1 MNTLQLSV
9 LVYLLVINNSSTS
22 VQYLQQV
29 DMALGPCK
37 QWLVILLISLL
48 QVLVFAGK
56 YQVSNGTQL
65 ECYLCDK
72 QLEENT
78 TLVLN
83 HSVNYEV
90 SHNRFCIVNTNRSIT
105 ITSDSLE
112 FATINCTHQNYSI
125 PNSTFGLAFINTSVV
140 LTRVVFHGCGAT
152 LPSSL
157 GQSINSSVLHFSNIH
172 AASILFIECSVMINE
187 FKITYYYGFAFVA
200 VNLEDSNFTKLYVYN
215 SLGIELINKNVT
227 NRSIGSGA
235 LIMFLNSS
243 NNDPVITLFNCTFYG
258 NNDLSGDKSNSCI
271 ASHFYDKKR
280 ESFTLVNAA
289 ALTIIFSQQ
298 ISHPMIN
305 IKKSL
310 FCHNIGTL
318 AGAAL
323 ILMFNTTNGSTEI
336 SGNSSFKYNSNLYPC
351 YGSALVFYMIPE
363 RSLQKDFV
371 YPSRI
376 HSLKVVNS
384 NFHDHSGLPGYLLN
398 SSRPGYGAIYLGVL
412 RPIIS
417 MDFTFRNVI
426 FTNNRA
432 NKNGACMFATVYGR
446 PSEVGRVGVTLENV
460 QAYKN
465 SQAIIRSSPSNT
477 GMFTFNNIH
486 HVIINGSS
494 FSSNYGSV
502 INTFSSPVYLYGN
515 VVFKNNHAKSGA
527 AVRLMESLLYFK
539 EGLNATFYN
548 NTAEEIGGAIYS
560 ESSIYN
566 SYPTCVLQIPSHGN
580 AVVHFHNNSARL
592 SGNAI
597 FATPI
602 YNCYSMESNRILRS
616 VQEYYEIF
624 NFTNSIRNNLLSI
637 SSATYEFKLC
647 ENHTHKH
654 KYSNHYP
661 GETIHLNV
669 TAVDGSGNHVYSVTS
684 ISLAEQNGMGEI
696 VPSNSHVIPQEK
708 FQILNESKSNCC
720 SLLNV
725 TIIFR
730 DHFCSSS
737 KYKKLLIFLSPFY
750 SSDIQQFPITLINC
764 PLGFALKEGKCQ
776 CNAAVLKFSKGYKY
790 SANCDIN
797 TLTILRP
804 SYVISPWLGNM
815 KVNNS
820 TIFGITGD
828 CPLEHC
834 NADLYLHS
842 FKLINESFWL
852 ANSSN
857 LSKHVPI
864 CLTNRNGV
872 LCGTCTDS
880 YSVVFGSSGCYKC
893 SNKWLWTI
901 LLYAVAGPL
910 LIYLLYALRLTLATG
925 TLNGIIF
932 YAQAANVGVLQL
944 LLFYSN
950 LYHKLYRFISIFLS
964 FLNLNL
970 GFPVCFYDGMTE
982 LWKTGLSLVFPIYLL
997 TIVVVLIILSR
1008 YSTWLSNRIS
1018 HSSVQVLVTVV
1029 HLSFSKLLITI
1040 IDVFTPATIY
1050 TSENPHYVWYKNGS
1064 IEYGKENGHVLLMA
1078 FTLIIVGALLI
1089 PYITILIGGR
1099 AFMKCSLGD
1108 KYLRPIYE
1116 AIHGPYREKKQYW
1129 FTARLFLLIVMY
1141 IIYTT
1146 FRGRDILL
1154 IGYISSPIIVIFV
1167 VLQAYIKPFK
1177 NKFLNILDILVMLN
1191 LILIYLIGLYFIVN
1205 LTTTDIW
1212 IYHEIIVTLV
1222 MILFIQF
1229 VLILVYHF
1237 LMVNGL
1243 LEKLKLK
1250 FARVK
1255 RYQVCN
1261 VLSYNSRRSL
1271 LSDINDS
1278 FYRSCHD
1285 YREPVIAFSN
1295 AKHE

>member
-37 QWLVILLISLL
+37 RWLVILLISLL

-78 TLVLN
+78 TLILN
-83 HSVNYEV
+83 HSVNYEI
-90 SHNRFCIVNTNRSIT
+90 SHNRFCIVNTNGSIA

-112 FATINCTHQNYSI
+112 FATIDCTHQNYSI
-125 PNSTFGLAFINTSVV
+125 PKSTFGLAFINTSVV

-157 GQSINSSVLHFSNIH
+157 GQSINSFDIHFSNIH

-200 VNLEDSNFTKLYVYN
+200 VNLEDSNFTKLYIYN
-215 SLGIELINKNVT
+215 SLGIKLIDKNVT

-235 LIMFLNSS
+235 LIMFVNSS
-243 NNDPVITLFNCTFYG
+243 NNDPLITLFNCTFYG
-258 NNDLSGDKSNSCI
+258 NNDFSGDKNKSCI
-271 ASHFYDKKR
+271 DSYFDDEER
-280 ESFTLVNAA
+280 EGFTLVNAA

-310 FCHNIGTL
+310 FCHNVGTL
-318 AGAAL
+318 AGAVL
-323 ILMFNTTNGSTEI
+323 ILMFNTANGSTEI
-336 SGNSSFKYNSNLYPC
+336 SGDSSFEHNSNLYPC

-376 HSLKVVNS
+376 HSLNVVNS
-384 NFHDHSGLPGYLLN
+384 NFHDHSALPGYLLN

-426 FTNNRA
+426 FTNNHA

-460 QAYKN
+460 QAYNN
-465 SQAIIRSSPSNT
+465 SQTIIRSSPSNI

-486 HVIINGSS
+486 HVTINGSS

-527 AVRLMESLLYFK
+527 AVRLTESLLYFN
-539 EGLNATFYN
+539 ESLNALFYN
-548 NTAEEIGGAIYS
+548 NTAEEIGGAIYT
-560 ESSIYN
+560 ESGSYN
-566 SYPTCVLQIPSHGN
+566 SNPTCVLQIPSHGN
-580 AVVHFHNNSARL
+580 AVVHFRHNSARL

-602 YNCYSMESNRILRS
+602 YNCYSMESNRIIRS

-647 ENHTHKH
+647 GNRH
-654 KYSNHYP
+654 NHYP

-669 TAVDGSGNHVYSVTS
+669 AALDGSGNHVYSVTS
-684 ISLAEQNGMGEI
+684 ISLAEQNGNGEI

-708 FQILNESKSNCC
+708 FQIVSESKNNAC

-730 DHFCSSS
+730 DQFRSFGE
-737 KYKKLLIFLSPFY
+737 YKQLLIFLSPFY
-750 SSDIQQFPITLINC
+750 SGDTQQFPIILMNC

-776 CNAAVLKFSKGYKY
+776 CNAAVIKFSKGYKY

-797 TLTILRP
+797 TLTISP
-804 SYVISPWLGNM
+804 PPNVVSPWLGSV
-815 KVNNS
+815 KVNN
-820 TIFGITGD
+820 TTVFGITGD

-834 NADLYLHS
+834 KADLYRHS
-842 FKLINESFWL
+842 FKLINESFWIP
-852 ANSSN
+852 NSSN
-857 LSKHVPI
+857 PSEHVPI
-864 CLTNRNGV
+864 CLSNRNGA
-872 LCGTCTDS
+872 LCGTCADS

-901 LLYAVAGPL
+901 LLYVVAGPL

-932 YAQAANVGVLQL
+932 YAQTANGGLIAVMKEYYDTNNILGQVCS
-944 LLFYSN
+944 FCVS
-950 LYHKLYRFISIFLS
+950 FLS

-970 GFPVCFYDGMTE
+970 GFPLCFYHGMNE

-997 TIVVVLIILSR
+997 IIVVILIILSR

-1018 HSSVQVLVTVV
+1018 HSSVQVMVTVV
-1029 HLSFSKLLITI
+1029 HLSFSKLLVTI
-1040 IDVFTPATIY
+1040 INDFTSSIIY
-1050 TSENPHYVWYKNGS
+1050 TSDKDYRVWYWDGTV
-1064 IEYGKENGHVLLMA
+1064 EYMGQSHCILVITSLVV
-1078 FTLIIVGALLI
+1078 TLSLI
-1089 PYITILIGGR
+1089 LPYILFFLFAKPFIR
-1099 AFMKCSLGD
+1099 HSSLASN
-1108 KYLRPIYE
+1108 YLRPVFE
-1116 AIHGPYREKKQYW
+1116 AIHAPYKEGRHHW
-1129 FTARLFLLIVMY
+1129 FVARLLLLAIIYALYARVQGNILY
-1141 IIYTT
+1141 IIIASLLGLFLISQLL
-1146 FRGRDILL
+1146 FR
-1154 IGYISSPIIVIFV
+1154 
-1167 VLQAYIKPFK
+1167 PFK
-1177 NKFLNILDILVMLN
+1177 SKLLNLLDSLLMFN
-1191 LILIYLIGLYFIVN
+1191 LILIY
-1205 LTTTDIW
+1205 
-1212 IYHEIIVTLV
+1212 VTLWHINQNKA
-1222 MILFIQF
+1222 MILNVVAVCF
-1229 VLILVYHF
+1229 VFLTFLVILLYHI
-1237 LMVNGL
+1237 LWVTGL
-1243 LEKLKLK
+1243 LMKLRRGVVTSRKWISDHITFYK
-1250 FARVK
+1250 RNPMQSRARPL
-1255 RYQVCN
+1255 QN
-1261 VLSYNSRRSL
+1261 T
-1271 LSDINDS
+1271 DS
-1278 FYRSCHD
+1278 FYGSCSQ
-1285 YREPVIAFSN
+1285 YREPILSDS
-1295 AKHE
+1295 H

>member
-29 DMALGPCK
+29 DMALAPCK
-37 QWLVILLISLL
+37 RWLVILLISLL

-78 TLVLN
+78 TLILN

-187 FKITYYYGFAFVA
+187 FNITYYYGFAFVA
-200 VNLEDSNFTKLYVYN
+200 VNLEDSNLTKLYIYN

-243 NNDPVITLFNCTFYG
+243 NNDPLITLFNCTFYG

-271 ASHFYDKKR
+271 ASHFYDEKR

-298 ISHPMIN
+298 ISHPKIN

-310 FCHNIGTL
+310 FYHNIGTL

-336 SGNSSFKYNSNLYPC
+336 SGNSSFEHNSNVYPC
-351 YGSALVFYMIPE
+351 YGSALAFHMIHDS
-363 RSLQKDFV
+363 SLQKDSI

-376 HSLKVVNS
+376 HSLNVVNS
-384 NFHDHSGLPGYLLN
+384 FFHDHGDNLFN
-398 SSRPGYGAIYLGVL
+398 SVHGAIYLGVVL
-412 RPIIS
+412 QSITSI
-417 MDFTFRNVI
+417 DFTFRNVI

-460 QAYKN
+460 QAYEN
-465 SQAIIRSSPSNT
+465 SHAIIRSSLSNT

-602 YNCYSMESNRILRS
+602 YNCYSMESNRIIRS

-647 ENHTHKH
+647 ENHMHNH

-669 TAVDGSGNHVYSVTS
+669 TAVDVSGNHVYSVTS
-684 ISLAEQNGMGEI
+684 ISLAEHNDMGEI
-696 VPSNSHVIPQEK
+696 VPSNSHLIPQEK
-708 FQILNESKSNCC
+708 FQILSESKNNCC

-750 SSDIQQFPITLINC
+750 SSDIQQFPIILINC
-764 PLGFALKEGKCQ
+764 PLGFTLKEGKCQ
-776 CNAAVLKFSKGYKY
+776 CNAAVIKFSKSYKY

-797 TLTILRP
+797 TLTISP
-804 SYVISPWLGNM
+804 PPYVVSPWLGNM
-815 KVNNS
+815 KVNN
-820 TIFGITGD
+820 TTVFGITGD
-828 CPLEHC
+828 CPFAHC
-834 NADLYLHS
+834 KVDLNLHS
-842 FKLINESFWL
+842 FKLINGSFWL

-857 LSKHVPI
+857 RLEHVPI
-864 CLTNRNGV
+864 CLTNRIGV

-901 LLYAVAGPL
+901 LLFAVAGPL

-932 YAQAANVGVLQL
+932 YAQAANGGLIAVMKEYNGTKNVLRQL
-944 LLFYSN
+944 CQFT
-950 LYHKLYRFISIFLS
+950 ISFLS

-970 GFPVCFYDGMTE
+970 GFPLCFYDGMNE
-982 LWKTGLSLVFPIYLL
+982 LWKTGLSLLFPIYLL

-1029 HLSFSKLLITI
+1029 HLSFSNLLLTI
-1040 IDVFTPATIY
+1040 IYVFVSSVIY
-1050 TSENPHYVWYKNGS
+1050 TSDKHYRVWYRDGS
-1064 IEYGKENGHVLLMA
+1064 VEYMGQSHRILVIISLVVT
-1078 FTLIIVGALLI
+1078 FSLILPYIVFLLI
-1089 PYITILIGGR
+1089 AKSLIR
-1099 AFMKCSLGD
+1099 RSSLASN
-1108 KYLRPIYE
+1108 YLRPVFE
-1116 AIHGPYREKKQYW
+1116 SIHAPYKEGKQYW
-1129 FTARLFLLIVMY
+1129 FVARLLLLAIIYIVYIRVQGNNLY
-1141 IIYTT
+1141 IIIAAVLAS
-1146 FRGRDILL
+1146 FL
-1154 IGYISSPIIVIFV
+1154 IGQSLFH
-1167 VLQAYIKPFK
+1167 PFK
-1177 NKFLNILDILVMLN
+1177 NKLINLLDSSLM
-1191 LILIYLIGLYFIVN
+1191 FN
-1205 LTTTDIW
+1205 LTI
-1212 IYHEIIVTLV
+1212 IYVS
-1222 MILFIQF
+1222 
-1229 VLILVYHF
+1229 
-1237 LMVNGL
+1237 
-1243 LEKLKLK
+1243 
-1250 FARVK
+1250 
-1255 RYQVCN
+1255 
-1261 VLSYNSRRSL
+1261 LSYDSLKKSDVFKVIAVFAVFLTFLVILLYHILWVTGLSIKIRRGIVISRKWI
-1271 LSDINDS
+1271 SDHITFYKRNPIQSRARPLQNTDS
-1278 FYRSCHD
+1278 FYGSCSQ
-1285 YREPVIAFSN
+1285 YREPILSDS
-1295 AKHE
+1295 H